1 MKCIEF
7 NVFHSSQLAITLK
20 NKNESKNCELA
31 TLKHA
36 QFFNDLFLIFL
47 YAMAQ
52 CSEVKYIEFNYFKI
66 C

>member
-36 QFFNDLFLIFL
+36 QFFNDWNVMGWAVDWAPL
-47 YAMAQ
+47 
-52 CSEVKYIEFNYFKI
+52 
-66 C
+66 